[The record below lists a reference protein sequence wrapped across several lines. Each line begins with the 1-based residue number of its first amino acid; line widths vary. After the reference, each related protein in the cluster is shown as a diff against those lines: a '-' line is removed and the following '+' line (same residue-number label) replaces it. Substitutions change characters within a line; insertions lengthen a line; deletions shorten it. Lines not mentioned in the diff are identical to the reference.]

1 MGLFNKFFGVI
12 PPAKFAPVLAGLYTV
27 IGLAFAIL
35 SFGRWIMP
43 HAALDLTIPWG
54 VVSLL
59 LFFTGAYGLYA
70 TTKGN
75 TWHHRQ
81 FVSASWGFLLMFLCW
96 AIVYIAV
103 EQHHVDDVNK
113 GCALRNPDWEGTT
126 KCDDG
131 RKQGALIA
139 TILTVVGMVIGFY
152 VTLVLNKWVSGL
164 EWEEHLEKERRLDQW
179 RSGHG
184 ANPNEKEVAVDVN

>member
-1 MGLFNKFFGVI
+1 MGLMDKFFGVVAPSTGAPI
-12 PPAKFAPVLAGLYTV
+12 IAAIYTILGFAFT
-27 IGLAFAIL
+27 IL

-43 HAALDLTIPWG
+43 HAETDLAVPWG
-54 VVSLL
+54 VVCIL
-59 LFFTGAYGLYA
+59 LFLTGAYGLYA

-103 EQHHVDDVNK
+103 EENHVVKVNR
-113 GCALRNPDWEGTT
+113 GCIELTDWEES
-126 KCDDG
+126 KCDDR
-131 RKQGALIA
+131 RKMAVTIAIALV
-139 TILTVVGMVIGFY
+139 TVGMVIGFY

-164 EWEEHLEKERRLDQW
+164 EWEEHLERERRLEQW

-184 ANPNEKEVAVDVN
+184 TNPDEKEHVVNVDTH